1 MKKSRSRKYNKRGGD
16 ASISMPSTSNTGS
29 SGGIM
34 GWMSNAWNST
44 KKNSQGLFSKL
55 SESTSNMMNK
65 AKSSLDTSK
74 PSPVSSY
81 SPSPS
86 PSPSPTTSTTSYTPS
101 TSIQGGRK
109 KRGGNSIAYDAAP
122 VHHSNVAKP
131 TYWIGGKSRR
141 KRSKSKS
148 TRRARKHRK

>member
-1 MKKSRSRKYNKRGGD
+1 MKQIRSRKYNKRGGD
-16 ASISMPSTSNTGS
+16 ATIPSSNTGS

-55 SESTSNMMNK
+55 SESTSSMMNK
-65 AKSSLDTSK
+65 AKSSLDTSN
-74 PSPVSSY
+74 VSSY

-86 PSPSPTTSTTSYTPS
+86 PSTTTTSYTPP
-101 TSIQGGRK
+101 TTMQGGRK

-122 VHHSNVAKP
+122 VYHSNVAKP

-148 TRRARKHRK
+148 TRRIKRHRK